1 MNLNQ
6 FHATKTRRNGNKLTA
21 KFFFYQVGD
30 ILTGLS
36 GEDDEELLESLTAE
50 IGEQFNILEYADPE
64 LANLNDAEHI
74 LDGLELAD
82 DVPERHAKREPE

>member
-1 MNLNQ
+1 MWWSTNLY
-6 FHATKTRRNGNKLTA
+6 KIGYK
-21 KFFFYQVGD
+21 QVGD

-50 IGEQFNILEYADPE
+50 MGEQFNILEFADPE
-64 LANLNDAEHI
+64 LAALNDAEHI

-82 DVPERHAKREPE
+82 DAAPERHAKREPPYVI

>member
-1 MNLNQ
+1 MC
-6 FHATKTRRNGNKLTA
+6 TWIW
-21 KFFFYQVGD
+21 KFVKVGD
-30 ILTGLS
+30 ILTGLG

-64 LANLNDAEHI
+64 LAALNDNEHI

-82 DVPERHAKREPE
+82 DVPERHAKREPQ

>member
-1 MNLNQ
+1 LVCLVNNL
-6 FHATKTRRNGNKLTA
+6 FISV
-21 KFFFYQVGD
+21 QVD
-30 ILTGLS
+30 ILTGLG

-64 LANLNDAEHI
+64 LAALNDAEHI

-82 DVPERHAKREPE
+82 DGMPERHAKRDPE